1 MEVSLVAFV
10 TMFSIHNLTESV
22 STRFK
27 MFLFTCDQHVVD
39 VQVKGDV
46 VYFSFFGPSRDK
58 KDCCELSGLKMGH

>member
-10 TMFSIHNLTESV
+10 TMFSIRNLTESV

-27 MFLFTCDQHVVD
+27 MFLFMCDQHVVV

-46 VYFSFFGPSRDK
+46 VYFSFFFFFSVMVFAGDSK
-58 KDCCELSGLKMGH
+58 GLL